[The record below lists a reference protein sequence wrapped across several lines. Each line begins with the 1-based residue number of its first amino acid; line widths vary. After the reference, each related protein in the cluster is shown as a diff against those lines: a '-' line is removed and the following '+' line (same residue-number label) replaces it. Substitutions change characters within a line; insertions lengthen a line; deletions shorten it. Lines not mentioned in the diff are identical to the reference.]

1 MKKILLILLVI
12 VIPYQTIQAFPNEPS
27 GALGLTYESSV
38 NDLIKLFPNA
48 KRDDIHFSG
57 YEQYRVDL
65 DQRLYNLQASWAMF
79 SFMDGKLFSI
89 NIDFKPEEVYDITGL
104 DDFYSPKNLEAI
116 VDMMD
121 LVDKTNTINKERR
134 ELSKLNILLEKR
146 LTDIYG
152 EPEMFENSD
161 NIFIIW
167 RGRISGVTL
176 LELGSIQIMNA
187 RKVIKFHKRFGEMAK
202 KIKEEL

>member
-79 SFMDGKLFSI
+79 SFMDDKLFSI
-89 NIDFKPEEVYDITGL
+89 TIDFKPEEVYDITGL

-116 VDMMD
+116 VDIMNLVNKMD
-121 LVDKTNTINKERR
+121 MGKERR
-134 ELSKLNILLEKR
+134 ESKKLDMLIEKR
-146 LTDIYG
+146 LTDLYG
-152 EPEMFENSD
+152 KPEVYEIND
-161 NIFIIW
+161 TVIILW
-167 RGRISGVTL
+167 RGRISGVNIYNSNSVQITDTSRV
-176 LELGSIQIMNA
+176 LEFN
-187 RKVIKFHKRFGEMAK
+187 RRFGGIAN

>member
-79 SFMDGKLFSI
+79 SFMDDKLFSI
-89 NIDFKPEEVYDITGL
+89 TIDFKPEEVYDITGL
-104 DDFYSPKNLEAI
+104 DDFYSPRSLEAM
-116 VDMMD
+116 VDIMN
-121 LVDKTNTINKERR
+121 LVNKIDMGKERR
-134 ELSKLNILLEKR
+134 ESKKLDMLIEKR
-146 LTDIYG
+146 LTDLYGKPEIY
-152 EPEMFENSD
+152 EKND
-161 NIFIIW
+161 TVIILW
-167 RGRISGVTL
+167 RGRISGVNIYNSNSVQITDTSRV
-176 LELGSIQIMNA
+176 LEFNRRVGGIAN
-187 RKVIKFHKRFGEMAK
+187 